1 MNLKTIILPNLRLKL
16 LSLALA
22 LVSWYAIRETISFE
36 ITVSDIPLDI
46 QVDEGWSV
54 LRQSAD
60 SVTATFR
67 GSQED
72 IRLMDQKQ
80 LRATLK
86 INAGAARR
94 EEEIAIATDHISGT
108 RGVRAVRVYPDR
120 VSVSLDRESERKI
133 PVKARA
139 AGRPFAGEIETL
151 ICEPA
156 IVSLRGPATHL
167 AQTEW
172 VFTEPVDVEGRTSS
186 FRKRCRVL
194 PPSNLWTPRIDPP
207 EVQVSVMIVQQTASQ
222 TWNEVEVAA
231 LVTPGQTS
239 RILIAPAKVRVTAS
253 GTPESVALLQQA
265 APRVFVDCRD
275 LDASLTYDLPVSI
288 HLPAAAGGVT
298 AAADPPVAHIVIE
311 RAGPVG
317 LPLELP
323 RGNGM
328 PP

>member
-1 MNLKTIILPNLRLKL
+1 MNLKKIILPNLRLKL
-16 LSLALA
+16 LALALA

-46 QVDEGWSV
+46 QADEGWSV

-94 EEEIAIATDHISGT
+94 EEEITLTPDHIAGT
-108 RGVRAVRVYPDR
+108 RGVRAVRVHPER
-120 VSVSLDRESERKI
+120 VSVSLDRESERKV
-133 PVKARA
+133 PVKART

-151 ICEPA
+151 LCEPA

-167 AQTEW
+167 EQTEW
-172 VFTEPVDVEGRTSS
+172 VFTEPVDVDGRTSS

-222 TWNEVEVAA
+222 TWSEVEVAA
-231 LVTPGQTS
+231 LVPPGQAS
-239 RILIAPAKVRVTAS
+239 RISIVPSKVQVIAS
-253 GTPESVALLQQA
+253 GTPESVAALRQA
-265 APRVFVDCRD
+265 IPRVFVDCRE
-275 LDASLTYDLPVSI
+275 LDPSLTYDLPVSI
-288 HLPAAAGGVT
+288 HLPAGAGAT
-298 AAADPPVAHIVIE
+298 AVAEPPVAHIVFE
-311 RAGPVG
+311 RA
-317 LPLELP
+317 LPGHPLVLP
-323 RGNGM
+323 GENGM

>member
-1 MNLKTIILPNLRLKL
+1 MSFKNIISSNIRLKL
-16 LSLALA
+16 LALALA

-46 QVDEGWSV
+46 KVDEGWSV

-72 IRLMDQKQ
+72 IRLLDQKQ
-80 LRATLK
+80 LRAVLK
-86 INAGAARR
+86 INAPTARQG
-94 EEEIAIATDHISGT
+94 EDIVVATDNITGT
-108 RGVRAVRVYPDR
+108 RGVRVARVYPER
-120 VSVSLDRESERKI
+120 VSVSLDRESERRV
-133 PVKARA
+133 PVKARV

-151 ICEPA
+151 LCEPA

-167 AQTEW
+167 EQTEW
-172 VFTEPVDVEGRTSS
+172 VFTEPVDVDGRASS

-222 TWNEVEVAA
+222 TWNDVAVSA
-231 LVTPGQTS
+231 LMAPGQAG
-239 RILIAPAKVRVTAS
+239 RISIVPSKVQVTVS
-253 GTPESVALLQQA
+253 GTPESVAALMKMT
-265 APRVFVDCRD
+265 PRVFVDCQD
-275 LDASLTYDLPVSI
+275 LDPSLTYDLPVSI
-288 HLPAAAGGVT
+288 HLPAGAGVT
-298 AAADPPVAHIVIE
+298 AAAEPPVAHIVIE
-311 RAGPVG
+311 RTLTGHPLG
-317 LPLELP
+317 LPAE
-323 RGNGM
+323 NGM